1 MTTDVGSLIDR
12 PLFWWCAERNAQNIS
27 EHLPQIIPHLFKTL
41 DALYLTV
48 KELPNMEI
56 QEGTGRISGGG
67 KTGEQS
73 KTFIIDIPLN
83 PKDYVV
89 FRSCVSLVGDV
100 YHLITPLIKENR
112 LAELLNPLKEL
123 MDSADKFRDLRNF
136 LTHIDERFTEKR
148 YNKIEKHSISLTD
161 ENGHYESFYFVYS
174 DGIIRFT
181 EFETVK
187 QVPFDVESFKP
198 IFKSAQAVY
207 KVITSHEKYKGE
219 YITHDQLYIL

>member
-1 MTTDVGSLIDR
+1 
-12 PLFWWCAERNAQNIS
+12 
-27 EHLPQIIPHLFKTL
+27 
-41 DALYLTV
+41 
-48 KELPNMEI
+48 MEI

-67 KTGEQS
+67 KTGERS
-73 KTFIIDIPLN
+73 KTFIIDIPFN

-148 YNKIEKHSISLTD
+148 YNKIEKHSIALTD
-161 ENGHYESFYFVYS
+161 ENGHHESFYFVYS

-198 IFKSAQAVY
+198 IFMDMTEYLRIISCLMTVAVSR
-207 KVITSHEKYKGE
+207 TSLSVVANAL
-219 YITHDQLYIL
+219 THCKLLNNPSSTPPFRSQRYSSWPPAPASDVNIDLIMTDFPPPLIPAIRR